1 MNVKTYQS
9 LTVQEKT
16 YFFDYLSKIGTNEP
30 ATVNMYDIDYEHKPN
45 TLPYILNNTNRFVGD
60 NGNYYIL
67 YDKENIIACSGVYK
81 SDFDENIIIAGSRTY
96 VDVNY
101 RNRSILR
108 DYILTEHKK
117 WAIENNGK
125 IILLCFN
132 EYNKNVIEVFKRRR
146 LGETLDRINTRTS
159 KHLFYNG
166 LNELDYP
173 VNIQYTKQYIIY
185 EKLSDYEYNW
195 SNIKW
200 V

>member
-1 MNVKTYQS
+1 MNVKEYKS
-9 LTVQEKT
+9 FTVEEKT
-16 YFFDYLSKIGTNEP
+16 EFFRYLSHIDTKKP
-30 ATVNMYDIDYEHKPN
+30 ATVNMYDTNYENKPN

-67 YDKENIIACSGVYK
+67 YDKENIVACGGVYK

-159 KHLFYNG
+159 EHLFYNG

-185 EKLSDYEYNW
+185 EKLSDYDYDWN
-195 SNIKW
+195 NIKW